1 MVAEADSRLLN
12 SLFIESV
19 VIMNCEWT
27 RANAALYVYDEL
39 KDDERYELERHEE
52 RCPACQA
59 ELDAVRGFR
68 LTMSATPL
76 PEPSPNLLAG
86 SRMRLSEALES
97 EEPNRGWHRF
107 TFDFAGWL
115 QSMKFAPALTA
126 ALLMVGFA
134 VGTLTTYQITSRT
147 GGPNLGSQLTGTTQ
161 QVDSA
166 SIASIRGITQDPG
179 SDQVKIQYD
188 KVYTDQAQGSIND
201 PKIQQLLL
209 FAARNNINSG
219 VRLDSID
226 LLTKSPDDSRVREAL
241 IFALRYDRN
250 PGVRLKALDG
260 LRSYVKDDQQVRDA
274 VLEALLK
281 DSNPGVRT
289 QAISLL
295 ETVKNDSSVRQAFA
309 ALAAQDKDKYIQ
321 AESKRVIA
329 NMPDFE

>member
-1 MVAEADSRLLN
+1 
-12 SLFIESV
+12 
-19 VIMNCEWT
+19 MNCEWT

-39 KDDERYELERHEE
+39 KDDERYELERHVE
-52 RCPACQA
+52 RCSACKN
-59 ELDAVRGFR
+59 ELDSVRGFR
-68 LTMSATPL
+68 LAMSAAPL
-76 PEPSPNLLAG
+76 PEVSPNLLAG

-97 EEPNRGWHRF
+97 EEPSRGWHRF

-126 ALLMVGFA
+126 ALLIIGFA
-134 VGTLTTYQITSRT
+134 AGTLTTWQVTAQRRGGDVARITDV
-147 GGPNLGSQLTGTTQ
+147 PPQ

-166 SIASIRGITQDPG
+166 SIAGIRGITQDPG

-219 VRLDSID
+219 VRLDSVD
-226 LLTKSPDDSRVREAL
+226 LLAKSSDDSHVREAL
-241 IFALRYDRN
+241 MYALRYDRN

-274 VLEALLK
+274 VLEALLQ
-281 DSNPGVRT
+281 DNNPGVRT

-295 ETVKNDSSVRQAFA
+295 ETVKNDSSVRQALT
-309 ALAAQDKDKYIQ
+309 ALAQQDKDKYIQ
-321 AESKRVIA
+321 GESKRVLA
-329 NMPDFE
+329 NLPDFE

>member
-1 MVAEADSRLLN
+1 
-12 SLFIESV
+12 
-19 VIMNCEWT
+19 MNCEWT

-39 KDDERYELERHEE
+39 KDDERYELERHVE
-52 RCPACQA
+52 RCSGCKS
-59 ELDAVRGFR
+59 ELEAVRGFR
-68 LTMSATPL
+68 MTMSATPL
-76 PEPSPNLLAG
+76 PEPSPNLLAS

-97 EEPNRGWHRF
+97 EQPNRGWRRF

-134 VGTLTTYQITSRT
+134 AGVLTAYQV
-147 GGPNLGSQLTGTTQ
+147 TTQ
-161 QVDSA
+161 RQGTEVAKATAAPVDSA
-166 SIASIRGITQDPG
+166 SITGIRGITQEPG
-179 SDQVKIQYD
+179 SNQIKIQYD
-188 KVYTDQAQGSIND
+188 KVYSDQAQGSVDD

-226 LLTKSPDDSRVREAL
+226 LLTKSPDDTRVREAL

-260 LRSYVKDDQQVRDA
+260 LRSYVKDDQKVRDA
-274 VLEALLK
+274 VLEALLQ

-295 ETVKNDSSVRQAFA
+295 ESVKNDSSVRQALA
-309 ALAAQDKDKYIQ
+309 ALAQGDKDKYIQ
-321 AESKRVIA
+321 GESKRVLA
-329 NMPDFE
+329 NLPDFE

>member
-1 MVAEADSRLLN
+1 
-12 SLFIESV
+12 
-19 VIMNCEWT
+19 MNCEWT

-39 KDDERYELERHEE
+39 KDDERYELERHVD
-52 RCPACQA
+52 RCSACRA
-59 ELDAVRGFR
+59 ELDAVRGFK
-68 LTMSATPL
+68 LTMSANPL
-76 PEPSPNLLAG
+76 PEPSPNLLAS

-107 TFDFAGWL
+107 TFDLAGWL
-115 QSMKFAPALTA
+115 HSIKFAPALTA

-134 VGTLTTYQITSRT
+134 VGVLTTWQLRPGSRVEPQFT
-147 GGPNLGSQLTGTTQ
+147 NPQPVES
-161 QVDSA
+161 
-166 SIASIRGITQDPG
+166 SIAGIRGITQDPG

-188 KVYTDQAQGSIND
+188 KVYTDQTQGSISD

-295 ETVKNDSSVRQAFA
+295 ETVKNDSSVREAFA
-309 ALAAQDKDKYIQ
+309 ALAQQDKDKYIQ
-321 AESKRVIA
+321 AESKRVLA
-329 NMPDFE
+329 NLPDFE

>member
-1 MVAEADSRLLN
+1 
-12 SLFIESV
+12 
-19 VIMNCEWT
+19 MNCEWT
-27 RANAALYVYDEL
+27 RANTALYIYDEL
-39 KDDERYELERHEE
+39 KDDERYELERHVE
-52 RCPACQA
+52 RCSGCKS
-59 ELDAVRGFR
+59 ELEAVRGFR
-68 LTMSATPL
+68 LTMSANPL
-76 PEPSPNLLAG
+76 PEPSPNLLAS

-97 EEPNRGWHRF
+97 EEPSRGWHRF

-134 VGTLTTYQITSRT
+134 AGILTTWQV
-147 GGPNLGSQLTGTTQ
+147 TTQ
-161 QVDSA
+161 KRGGEVAQIVNSQQPVGSG
-166 SIASIRGITQDPG
+166 SIASIRGITQDPN
-179 SDQVKIQYD
+179 SNQVKIQYD

-209 FAARNNINSG
+209 FAARSNINSG
-219 VRLDSID
+219 VRLDSVD
-226 LLTKSPDDSRVREAL
+226 LLSKSSDDSRVREAL

-274 VLEALLK
+274 VLEALLQ
-281 DSNPGVRT
+281 DNNPGVRT

-295 ETVKNDSSVRQAFA
+295 ESVKNDSSVRQALT

-321 AESKRVIA
+321 GESRRVLA
-329 NMPDFE
+329 NLPDFE

>member
-1 MVAEADSRLLN
+1 
-12 SLFIESV
+12 
-19 VIMNCEWT
+19 MNCEWT

-39 KDDERYELERHEE
+39 KDDERYELERHVE
-52 RCPACQA
+52 RCSTCKA
-59 ELDAVRGFR
+59 ELEAVRGFR
-68 LTMSATPL
+68 LTMSATSL
-76 PEPSPNLLAG
+76 PEPSPNLLA
-86 SRMRLSEALES
+86 SARMRLSEALES

-134 VGTLTTYQITSRT
+134 VGTLTTYQIASRP
-147 GGPNLGSQLTGTTQ
+147 GGPPPIIGGQQ

-166 SIASIRGITQDPG
+166 TIASIRGITQDPG
-179 SDQVKIQYD
+179 SNQVKIQYD

-260 LRSYVKDDQQVRDA
+260 LRTYVKDDQQVRDA
-274 VLEALLK
+274 VLEALLR

-295 ETVKNDSSVRQAFA
+295 ESVKNDTSVRQAFA

-329 NMPDFE
+329 NLPDFE

>member
-1 MVAEADSRLLN
+1 
-12 SLFIESV
+12 
-19 VIMNCEWT
+19 MNCEWT

-39 KDDERYELERHEE
+39 KDDERYELERHVE
-52 RCPACQA
+52 RCAGCKA
-59 ELDAVRGFR
+59 ELEAVRGFR
-68 LTMSATPL
+68 LTMSADPL
-76 PEPSPNLLAG
+76 PEVSPNLLAS

-107 TFDFAGWL
+107 TFDLAGWL

-126 ALLMVGFA
+126 ALLIVGFA
-134 VGTLTTYQITSRT
+134 GGVLTTYQVT
-147 GGPNLGSQLTGTTQ
+147 GGTRRPAVIDNPPAA
-161 QVDSA
+161 VDSA
-166 SIASIRGITQDPG
+166 SISGIRAITQDPG

-201 PKIQQLLL
+201 PRIQQLLL
-209 FAARNNINSG
+209 FAARNNLNSG

-226 LLTKSPDDSRVREAL
+226 LLTKKPDDSRVREAL

-274 VLEALLK
+274 VLEALLQ
-281 DSNPGVRT
+281 DANPGVRT

-295 ETVKNDSSVRQAFA
+295 ESVKNDSSVRQAFA
-309 ALAAQDKDKYIQ
+309 MLAQQDKDKYIQ
-321 AESKRVIA
+321 EESKRA
-329 NMPDFE
+329 LQNLPDFE

>member
-1 MVAEADSRLLN
+1 
-12 SLFIESV
+12 
-19 VIMNCEWT
+19 MNCEWT

-39 KDDERYELERHEE
+39 KDDERYELERHVD
-52 RCPACQA
+52 RCTACKN
-59 ELDAVRGFR
+59 ELDSVRGFR
-68 LTMSATPL
+68 LTMSAAPP
-76 PEPSPNLLAG
+76 PEISPNLLAG

-97 EEPNRGWHRF
+97 EEPSRGWHRF

-134 VGTLTTYQITSRT
+134 AGTLTTWQVKTQKDT
-147 GGPNLGSQLTGTTQ
+147 TVVSQNSPTAPA
-161 QVDSA
+161 VDAA
-166 SIASIRGITQDPG
+166 SIAGIRGIIQDPG

-219 VRLDSID
+219 LRLDSVD
-226 LLTKSPDDSRVREAL
+226 LLAKSSDDSRVREAL
-241 IFALRYDRN
+241 TYALRYDRN

-274 VLEALLK
+274 VLDALLR
-281 DSNPGVRT
+281 DNNSGVRT

-295 ETVKNDSSVRQAFA
+295 ETVKNDSSVRQALT
-309 ALAAQDKDKYIQ
+309 ALAQQDKDKYIQ
-321 AESKRVIA
+321 GESKRVLA
-329 NMPDFE
+329 NLPDFE

>member
-1 MVAEADSRLLN
+1 
-12 SLFIESV
+12 
-19 VIMNCEWT
+19 MNCEWT
-27 RANAALYVYDEL
+27 RANTALYIYDEL
-39 KDDERYELERHEE
+39 KDDERYELERHVE
-52 RCPACQA
+52 RCSGCKS
-59 ELDAVRGFR
+59 ELEAVRGFR
-68 LTMSATPL
+68 LTMSANPL
-76 PEPSPNLLAG
+76 PEPSPNLLAS

-97 EEPNRGWHRF
+97 EEPSRGWHRF

-134 VGTLTTYQITSRT
+134 AGILTTWQVSTQKR
-147 GGPNLGSQLTGTTQ
+147 GGEVAQVSSQPS
-161 QVDSA
+161 VDSA
-166 SIASIRGITQDPG
+166 SIASIRGITQDPN
-179 SDQVKIQYD
+179 SNQVKIQYD

-209 FAARNNINSG
+209 FAARSNINSG
-219 VRLDSID
+219 VRLDSVD
-226 LLTKSPDDSRVREAL
+226 LLSKSSDDSRVREAL

-274 VLEALLK
+274 VLEALLQ
-281 DSNPGVRT
+281 DNNPGVRT

-295 ETVKNDSSVRQAFA
+295 ESVKNDSSVRQALT

-321 AESKRVIA
+321 GESRRVLA
-329 NMPDFE
+329 NLPDFE